1 VTFYR
6 ELMERISSLPGVQ
19 AAGAVSVLP
28 LGGDFDTV
36 GTEVEGQ
43 VYGPGEQ
50 PSPERYL
57 VTPDY
62 FKVMQIGLV
71 GGRTFSD
78 ADNETSHLVMLVS
91 KTAAERWWP
100 GQNAIGKRM
109 RLPGFTHEMGKQW
122 RAVVGVVEDVKQAKL
137 DAPRTMQIY
146 VPHSQSRTG
155 PMVLAVRTDQD
166 ALHYASSVRQQV
178 SALDRDL
185 AVSNIASMEEVLS
198 DSVAAHRFST
208 VLLGLFAALGLLL
221 AAVGVYGILSYSVA
235 QRTREIGIRMALG
248 AARTDVLSLV
258 AGQGLRLALIGIAVG
273 MVAAFTLTRLMSGL
287 LFEVSSTDPSLRC
300 CCSACRCWHATSR
313 RDAQPRSIRWWHCGT
328 SRREQ

>member
-1 VTFYR
+1 
-6 ELMERISSLPGVQ
+6 
-19 AAGAVSVLP
+19 VSILP

-36 GTEVEGQ
+36 GAEVEGQ

-50 PSPERYL
+50 PYPERYL

-62 FKVMQIGLV
+62 FKVMKIGLV
-71 GGRTFSD
+71 SGRTFSD
-78 ADNETSHLVMLVS
+78 ADNETSHLVTLVS
-91 KTAAERWWP
+91 KTTAERWWP
-100 GQNAIGKRM
+100 GQNAIGKRL
-109 RLPGFTHEMGKQW
+109 RLPGFTREMGKQW

-155 PMVLAVRTDQD
+155 PMVLAVRTDRD
-166 ALHYASSVRQQV
+166 ALNYVSSVRQQV

-221 AAVGVYGILSYSVA
+221 SAVGVYGILSYSVA
-235 QRTREIGIRMALG
+235 QRTREIGVRMALG
-248 AARTDVLSLV
+248 ASRPVVLRMILSQGGKLAAAGVIVGLGASFVLTRSMAAMLYGVSTTDPFTFIVVATLLTTVALAACYIPARRAMQVDP
-258 AGQGLRLALIGIAVG
+258 
-273 MVAAFTLTRLMSGL
+273 MVA
-287 LFEVSSTDPSLRC
+287 LR
-300 CCSACRCWHATSR
+300 H
-313 RDAQPRSIRWWHCGT
+313 
-328 SRREQ
+328 E